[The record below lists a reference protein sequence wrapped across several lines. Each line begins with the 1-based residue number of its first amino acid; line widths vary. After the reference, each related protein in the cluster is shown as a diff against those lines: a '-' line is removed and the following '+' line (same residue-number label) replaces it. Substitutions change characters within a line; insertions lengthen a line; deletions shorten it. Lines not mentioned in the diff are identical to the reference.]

1 MRKNNHQEQLDLHII
16 DRIDSRS
23 DFTMDPEEAR
33 AKAASRKASR
43 MASRER
49 GEEEV
54 VPVEDL
60 GGNLF

>member
-1 MRKNNHQEQLDLHII
+1 MCVRTIIKNNLICI
-16 DRIDSRS
+16 DCRS